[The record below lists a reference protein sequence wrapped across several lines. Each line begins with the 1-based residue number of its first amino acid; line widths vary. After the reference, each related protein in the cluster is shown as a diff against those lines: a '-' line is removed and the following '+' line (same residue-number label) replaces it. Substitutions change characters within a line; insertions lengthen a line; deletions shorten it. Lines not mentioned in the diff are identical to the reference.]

1 MLRAQTYL
9 EIFSKKSKKL
19 CFAWNPAWRQERRRQ
34 QSVSHCGTQSEGGQ
48 GGVEGGG
55 GGGEGGGKGGGGEGE
70 GLHHSTSPV
79 GARRHNKE

>member
-34 QSVSHCGTQSEGGQ
+34 QSVSHGGTQSEGGQ

-55 GGGEGGGKGGGGEGE
+55 GGGGEGGEERGVEGQKTE
-70 GLHHSTSPV
+70 CDGQ
-79 GARRHNKE
+79 R